1 MFKRKRFSPF
11 DKNDFYFCEGLCAL
25 NRSKESNPVIVSL
38 GEKIGQIKIIKE
50 KHAMYVPYQVHKT
63 IINNLSL
70 NYDGDL
76 LATAS
81 EKVNQLINTFIF
93 K

>member
-1 MFKRKRFSPF
+1 
-11 DKNDFYFCEGLCAL
+11 
-25 NRSKESNPVIVSL
+25 
-38 GEKIGQIKIIKE
+38 
-50 KHAMYVPYQVHKT
+50 MYVPYQVHKT

-81 EKVNQLINTFIF
+81 EKVNQLMIVLCSNREH
-93 K
+93 